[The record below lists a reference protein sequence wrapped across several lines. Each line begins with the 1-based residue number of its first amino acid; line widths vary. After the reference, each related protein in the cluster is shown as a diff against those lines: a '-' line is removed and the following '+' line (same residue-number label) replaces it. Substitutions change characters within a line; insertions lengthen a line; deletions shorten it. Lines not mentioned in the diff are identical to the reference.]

1 MERRR
6 DLLTFEEFSKRNVHI
21 SSDYLLLLCNE
32 LCSQLESSGSI
43 RRGGG
48 GGHSLI
54 GNEISSFIYN
64 NNNYNNVSSSLLKL
78 TNQKHDF
85 TTDHLQ
91 KDSTL
96 HLCKFISTMLVL
108 N

>member
-1 MERRR
+1 
-6 DLLTFEEFSKRNVHI
+6 SKRNVHI

-64 NNNYNNVSSSLLKL
+64 NNYYNNVSSLLKL

-91 KDSTL
+91 TVVTPTVPEVIRACIIL
-96 HLCKFISTMLVL
+96 L
-108 N
+108 